1 MNPNLNPDAHHASS
15 FLLLWTSHQVQYLL
29 QYMSL
34 WKLKSRF
41 EVSKVRVEYSELL
54 NVSADINP
62 YFRNKHNLGKRWLAR
77 LVNIRD
83 KQSAPV

>member
-1 MNPNLNPDAHHASS
+1 
-15 FLLLWTSHQVQYLL
+15 
-29 QYMSL
+29 MSL

-54 NVSADINP
+54 NVSADIYP
-62 YFRNKHNLGKRWLAR
+62 YFRNKHNLGKRWLVR
-77 LVNIRD
+77 LANIRD